1 MTTPLNDSITLG
13 QAPGT
18 VDEIVRIADGAPVAL
33 EKAALDN
40 MARVSSRIQRAIEQ
54 GQTIYGL
61 TTGVG
66 DLVTT
71 RLSPD
76 RMTDTQL
83 NMLRSHACG
92 VGPDLTV
99 REVRAM
105 MAVTLKS
112 LLQGYSGVTPALA
125 QRIADM
131 LNRQVSSVCSPP
143 PIWRAGCAS
152 RPCGAIRAATMPAC
166 TPCAL
171 IPDSRKP
178 RKTCA
183 AC

>member
-92 VGPDLTV
+92 VGPT
-99 REVRAM
+99 
-105 MAVTLKS
+105 
-112 LLQGYSGVTPALA
+112 
-125 QRIADM
+125 
-131 LNRQVSSVCSPP
+131 
-143 PIWRAGCAS
+143 
-152 RPCGAIRAATMPAC
+152 
-166 TPCAL
+166 
-171 IPDSRKP
+171 
-178 RKTCA
+178 
-183 AC
+183 